1 MVYTIHTIYGENI
14 MPPIDFNNRPNL
26 PLTETSATEYGV
38 RAASNIAIRTLIEL
52 LDDPNRKRKFQD
64 VLVCAK
70 KCVRGTLNEEFT
82 ILFGERHANKM
93 TNPDVSAYWQ
103 LNNAFVDRLCKI
115 QDTYHDVW
123 P

>member
-1 MVYTIHTIYGENI
+1 
-14 MPPIDFNNRPNL
+14 MPPIDFNNRPKL
-26 PLTETSATEYGV
+26 PLTETSATAYGV
-38 RAASNIAIRTLIEL
+38 RAASNIAIRTLIKL
-52 LDDPNRKRKFQD
+52 LDDPNRKREFQN

-70 KCVRGTLNEEFT
+70 KCVRSTLKEEFT
-82 ILFGERHANKM
+82 ILYGERYALDM
-93 TNPDVSAYWQ
+93 TNTDVSTYCQ